1 MKLPIR
7 VPNTL
12 PAIEILQKENI
23 FVMDETRAITQD
35 IRELKIGIMNLMP
48 KKKET
53 EVQLIRLLSNTPL
66 QIDLTLLRPISHDSK
81 NTSEEYLQTF
91 YKTFDEIK
99 DEKYDGMIITGAPV
113 EQLEFEEVTYWEELK
128 ELMEWTK
135 THVTS
140 TFHICWGAQA
150 GLYYH
155 YNIPKYNLPQKK
167 FGIFKHHAVSFE
179 KLLQGLDDI
188 VYIPHSRH
196 SEVRT
201 SDIAVCE
208 DLEILLTSKEAG
220 PTLMCSK
227 DGKRIFM
234 TGHAEYEANTL
245 EEEYLRD
252 LKKGLS
258 IEVPVNYFN
267 NDCREDGVNVCWRS
281 HAYTIFSNWLNY
293 YVYQVTPYNL
303 SEIR

>member
-1 MKLPIR
+1 MPIR

-23 FVMDETRAITQD
+23 FVMDETRAVTQD
-35 IRELKIGIMNLMP
+35 IRELKIVIMNLMP
-48 KKKET
+48 KKQEA

-66 QIDLTLLRPISHDSK
+66 QIDLTLISPSSHESK
-81 NTSEEYLQTF
+81 NTSKEYLQNF

-99 DEKYDGMIITGAPV
+99 NENYDGMIITGAPV
-113 EQLEFEEVTYWEELK
+113 EQLAYEDVNYWEELK
-128 ELMEWTK
+128 EVMEWTK
-135 THVTS
+135 KHVTS

-155 YNIPKYNLPQKK
+155 YNIPKYNLPEKK
-167 FGIFKHHAVSFE
+167 FGIFKHSAVNAE

-196 SEVRT
+196 SEVRM
-201 SDIAVCE
+201 SDIEKCSE
-208 DLEILLTSKEAG
+208 LEVLLTSKEAG

-227 DGKRIFM
+227 DGKHIFM
-234 TGHAEYEANTL
+234 LGHAEYEARTL

-252 LKKGLS
+252 LNKGLP
-258 IEVPVNYFN
+258 IKVPVNYFN
-267 NDCREDGVNVCWRS
+267 NDCREDGINVCWRT
-281 HAYTIFSNWLNY
+281 HAYAIFSNWLNY
-293 YVYQVTPYNL
+293 YVYQVTPFNL
-303 SEIR
+303 ADIK

>member
-128 ELMEWTK
+128 
-135 THVTS
+135 
-140 TFHICWGAQA
+140 A
-150 GLYYH
+150 
-155 YNIPKYNLPQKK
+155 
-167 FGIFKHHAVSFE
+167 
-179 KLLQGLDDI
+179 
-188 VYIPHSRH
+188 
-196 SEVRT
+196 
-201 SDIAVCE
+201 
-208 DLEILLTSKEAG
+208 
-220 PTLMCSK
+220 
-227 DGKRIFM
+227 
-234 TGHAEYEANTL
+234 
-245 EEEYLRD
+245 
-252 LKKGLS
+252 
-258 IEVPVNYFN
+258 
-267 NDCREDGVNVCWRS
+267 
-281 HAYTIFSNWLNY
+281 
-293 YVYQVTPYNL
+293 
-303 SEIR
+303 